1 MAYRLAVTE
10 QRGAL
15 TAAEG
20 KGTFWKQKS
29 PIDLDAAST
38 AASGWPDAWRTE
50 RLSCE
55 RCITD
60 IA

>member
-29 PIDLDAAST
+29 PIDLDAASI
-38 AASGWPDAWRTE
+38 AASGWPPARARTGHAPAAWRT
-50 RLSCE
+50 
-55 RCITD
+55 
-60 IA
+60 

>member
-29 PIDLDAAST
+29 PIDLGVASIT
-38 AASGWPDAWRTE
+38 ASG
-50 RLSCE
+50 
-55 RCITD
+55 
-60 IA
+60 

>member
-29 PIDLDAAST
+29 PVDLDAAST
-38 AASGWPDAWRTE
+38 AASGWPAAWRT
-50 RLSCE
+50 
-55 RCITD
+55 
-60 IA
+60 